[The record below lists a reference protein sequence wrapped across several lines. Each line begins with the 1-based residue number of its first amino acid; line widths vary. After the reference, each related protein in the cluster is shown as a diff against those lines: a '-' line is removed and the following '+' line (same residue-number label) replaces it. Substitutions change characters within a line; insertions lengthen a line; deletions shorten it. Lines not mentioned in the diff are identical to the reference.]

1 MKSNYKPPFSI
12 SDKTISLIAEI
23 SAQIERYAIRMEQ
36 EDGPLLRKIN
46 RIKTIQ
52 GSLAIEGNTLGTDQI
67 TALLEGKHVMGTMR
81 EIQEVKNAI
90 KTYDAFSTFDAY
102 KQTDLLR
109 AHGLLMEALVDN
121 HGKYRRGN
129 VGVFAGDKPIHVAP
143 PSDRVPALMDDLF
156 AWLTNSSNHLLIKSC
171 VFHYEFEFIHPFMDG
186 NGRMGRL
193 WQSLLLAKLHPV
205 FEYLP
210 VENMVF
216 RNQQL
221 YYKAINDSTKS
232 TDSGIFV
239 EFMLGEILAAL
250 KNKQGEPLDNTNNVS
265 VNVGVNVGVN
275 IDAERILG
283 LIKQFPGINAT
294 QLARQTP
301 GKTKRTI
308 ERQLAVLKAGNRIE
322 FKGAPKS
329 GGYYLKTEK

>member
-1 MKSNYKPPFSI
+1 MKSSYKPPFSI
-12 SDKTISLIAEI
+12 SDKTINLIADI

-36 EDGPLLRKIN
+36 EDGLLLRKIN

-67 TALLEGKHVMGTMR
+67 TAILEGKNVMGTMR

-102 KQTDLLR
+102 KQADLLR
-109 AHGLLMEALVDN
+109 AHGLLMEALVDH

-143 PSDRVPALMDDLF
+143 PEDRVPILMDDLF
-156 AWLTNSSNHLLIKSC
+156 AWLTTSTNHLLIKSC

-216 RNQQL
+216 KNQQL
-221 YYKAINDSTKS
+221 YYKAINNSTVA

-239 EFMLGEILAAL
+239 EFMLGEILTTL
-250 KNKQGEPLDNTNNVS
+250 KNRQGEPLDKTITS
-265 VNVGVNVGVN
+265 GVNGVVN
-275 IDAERILG
+275 GVVKTVYDFITQNEGCRKP
-283 LIKQFPGINAT
+283 LIAQ
-294 QLARQTP
+294 QTKIP
-301 GKTKRTI
+301 IKTVDKHIAKLREMNKI
-308 ERQLAVLKAGNRIE
+308 IFV
-322 FKGAPKS
+322 GAPKS
-329 GGYYLKTEK
+329 GGYYIKSKNEIKL